1 MLLLRTENSRR
12 VPLCS
17 ELTSLHVSLNEL
29 SQTYA
34 YWSLLA
40 LGLDNFARCFSRAK
54 KRWALVEWKEAYD
67 RTKKSKYFLNLL
79 KLTTTTTVIK
89 LTTTTTVLKLTTT
102 TTVRAMD
109 KNQILLEI
117 SPVIAA
123 MLNSNGS
130 YFSASSYMKRFF
142 ADGIIRCLLYD
153 DFL

>member
-79 KLTTTTTVIK
+79 KLTTTTTV
-89 LTTTTTVLKLTTT
+89 LKLTTT

-117 SPVIAA
+117 SPAIAA